1 MNSNLPSSS
10 PRKIIDAFLFFN
22 EIEMLKVRLEYLGP
36 HVDYFLIA
44 EADTDFSGV
53 KKKFF
58 LNKEII
64 KTLPYS
70 EKIIYLQKKINLLS
84 PAWLWKK
91 IKYCTRDS
99 RFLWQIQNEQ
109 RDSILIGLKKF
120 QNSDLVIFGDL
131 DEIPS
136 ESALERIKIMDSNL
150 LINPSW
156 AMSCDQLFYYYHVN
170 NSSINEKWYG
180 SIVTQLSFIKDKK
193 PHKIRG
199 MRDDLEHI
207 SNGGWHLSYF
217 MNAEQVLK
225 KINAIADVEK
235 ISEYKKLSLYE
246 VQLKISSGKDLF
258 NRGIEFSRTSPNPP
272 PKKLVDLLTKFL
284 PNTTG

>member
-1 MNSNLPSSS
+1 MNSNLAQDHAK
-10 PRKIIDAFLFFN
+10 KIIDTFLFFN

-36 HVDYFLIA
+36 HVDYFVIA

-53 KKKFF
+53 KKNFF
-58 LNKEII
+58 LNNEKI

-84 PAWLWKK
+84 PGWLWKK
-91 IKYCTRDS
+91 IKYCTRQS

-109 RDSILIGLKKF
+109 RNSILSGLKKF
-120 QNSDLVIFGDL
+120 KDSDLVIFGDL

-136 ESALERIKIMDSNL
+136 ESALDFIKKMVSNPH
-150 LINPSW
+150 IHPSW
-156 AMSCDQLFYYYHVN
+156 AMSCDQLFYYYHIN
-170 NSSINEKWYG
+170 NCSINEKWYG
-180 SIVTQLSFIKDKK
+180 SIVTQLSFIKKKK
-193 PHKIRG
+193 PNKIRG
-199 MRDDLEHI
+199 MRDRLEHI

-235 ISEYKKLSLYE
+235 ISEYKKLSIE
-246 VQLKISSGKDLF
+246 EIQVKISTGGDLF
-258 NRGIEFSRTSPNPP
+258 NRGIEFSPP
-272 PKKLVDLLTKFL
+272 SSSTLPKKLIDLLTKFL
-284 PNTTG
+284 PNTTR